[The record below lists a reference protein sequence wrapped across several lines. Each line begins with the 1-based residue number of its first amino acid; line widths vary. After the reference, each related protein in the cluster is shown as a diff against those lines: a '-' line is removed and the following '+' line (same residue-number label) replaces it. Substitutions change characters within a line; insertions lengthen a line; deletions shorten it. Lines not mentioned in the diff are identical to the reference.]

1 MKIETKLKNV
11 FLGPKAENF
20 DIWEKYLSLI
30 FADYVYW
37 RRNYFPS
44 DKIIIDKH
52 SKNDN
57 MAWMENLDYEL
68 NNTLNQL
75 KAHFP
80 FYSPRYMAHMLSE
93 QTLPSVLGY
102 FAGMLYNP
110 NNVTDEAAPVTVDME
125 LEFGNQICKMLG
137 YKSGKN
143 KPTGWAHI
151 CSGGTLANLEALWV
165 AREVQFMPLILQE
178 YFEIN
183 KDIKFE
189 IKTPNLLEKEKIDIL
204 KVDIKTLL
212 SLKPNEKIY
221 MLSKALQ
228 EIVAKKKFKY
238 TQQET
243 KINLALDEIN
253 DFIKKSKYSVKN
265 NGFVNVLSEVKLK
278 PLIFVPESAHY
289 SWAKAISILGYGTN
303 SIRKIPINSKFRI
316 DVKKLEKML
325 LEVKEDE
332 YIAAV
337 VVVAG
342 TTEEG
347 AVDPVHEVKFLRDKL
362 EKTGVSFWLHI
373 DAAWGGYIRS
383 LFNNEEYGDLDF
395 EENNVNLKSE
405 FEEKFN
411 RMKKNYVK
419 KHKELQALD
428 ESALKC
434 ATIMNIQEKISD
446 FSIFDEKVKNSSLK
460 ETLAWDDL
468 EVIKSYMAFK
478 DADSITVDPHKLGY
492 IPYPAGV
499 IAFRNRNVTQFI
511 SQKASYIS
519 ESKGNIEK
527 INIDKLTSVGPY
539 IIEGSKPGASA
550 VACWL
555 SEKTIPL
562 NLHNH
567 GKIIKTTLLNAKKF
581 KCYLTK
587 FNSESGNYFIK
598 NQDYIQ
604 RPFKIIPLYEN
615 IDTNIVC
622 FIILPLEWN
631 KKFTNSVTEDEKKD
645 KNTRIIMDAN
655 LSINKINEVNEK
667 IYQHF
672 TIINSENGKS
682 PPHSQKFFLSKT
694 KFSNTEYSYNSVR
707 TILDRLGVDED
718 EYNQAGLFVL
728 RATLMNPW
736 YYDSVKEDSAG
747 RKTDYFMEFVK
758 ELFKVAMD
766 IIKTTKF

>member
-1 MKIETKLKNV
+1 
-11 FLGPKAENF
+11 
-20 DIWEKYLSLI
+20 
-30 FADYVYW
+30 
-37 RRNYFPS
+37 
-44 DKIIIDKH
+44 
-52 SKNDN
+52 
-57 MAWMENLDYEL
+57 
-68 NNTLNQL
+68 
-75 KAHFP
+75 
-80 FYSPRYMAHMLSE
+80 
-93 QTLPSVLGY
+93 
-102 FAGMLYNP
+102 
-110 NNVTDEAAPVTVDME
+110 
-125 LEFGNQICKMLG
+125 
-137 YKSGKN
+137 
-143 KPTGWAHI
+143 
-151 CSGGTLANLEALWV
+151 
-165 AREVQFMPLILQE
+165 
-178 YFEIN
+178 
-183 KDIKFE
+183 
-189 IKTPNLLEKEKIDIL
+189 
-204 KVDIKTLL
+204 
-212 SLKPNEKIY
+212 
-221 MLSKALQ
+221 
-228 EIVAKKKFKY
+228 
-238 TQQET
+238 
-243 KINLALDEIN
+243 
-253 DFIKKSKYSVKN
+253 
-265 NGFVNVLSEVKLK
+265 
-278 PLIFVPESAHY
+278 
-289 SWAKAISILGYGTN
+289 
-303 SIRKIPINSKFRI
+303 
-316 DVKKLEKML
+316 
-325 LEVKEDE
+325 
-332 YIAAV
+332 
-337 VVVAG
+337 
-342 TTEEG
+342 
-347 AVDPVHEVKFLRDKL
+347 
-362 EKTGVSFWLHI
+362 
-373 DAAWGGYIRS
+373 
-383 LFNNEEYGDLDF
+383 
-395 EENNVNLKSE
+395 
-405 FEEKFN
+405 
-411 RMKKNYVK
+411 
-419 KHKELQALD
+419 
-428 ESALKC
+428 
-434 ATIMNIQEKISD
+434 
-446 FSIFDEKVKNSSLK
+446 
-460 ETLAWDDL
+460 
-468 EVIKSYMAFK
+468 MAFK